1 MNHLQFTL
9 CAFVVLFVI
18 TLVLLVFIHP
28 PWLRNISTKGKKY
41 DTLRWDLVVSY
52 SILVGL
58 VGATGTLCI
67 TKHTPSK
74 SE

>member
-1 MNHLQFTL
+1 MSHLQFTL
-9 CAFVVLFVI
+9 CAFVVLFVF
-18 TLVLLVFIHP
+18 TLVLLVFTHP
-28 PWLRNISTKGKKY
+28 PWLSTKGEKY

-74 SE
+74 PE